1 MSKTS
6 PWLAATLLAAGATIS
21 APALSQSSM
30 QFEPAVR
37 TPYIGGSIGI
47 NDDEESVWRVLGGYQ
62 VHRNLAVELGYT
74 DLGDMTVGGR
84 PAEANAWELVGVGLF
99 PLNESFSLL
108 GKLGAYRGEAE
119 GGGLRET
126 RTDLTYGLGA
136 EYNMNRNLG
145 LRLEWQRYT
154 DFGGGAFGS
163 RADQDILS
171 LGAIYRF
178 R

>member
-1 MSKTS
+1 MSQVNR
-6 PWLAATLLAAGATIS
+6 TLLAAGFLAGAIA
-21 APALSQSSM
+21 APALAQAQM
-30 QFEPAVR
+30 QLEPAVR

-62 VHRNLAVELGYT
+62 LHRNFALELGYT

-84 PAEANAWELVGVGLF
+84 PAESNAWELVGVGLF

-119 GGGLRET
+119 GSGLRET

-136 EYNMNRNLG
+136 EYHMNRNLG
-145 LRLEWQRYT
+145 VRLEWQRYT

-163 RADQDILS
+163 RGDQDILAA
-171 LGAIYRF
+171 GVIYRF

>member
-1 MSKTS
+1 MAQTR
-6 PWLAATLLAAGATIS
+6 PWLAAAALAAGATIA
-21 APALSQSSM
+21 APTLAQAQM
-30 QFEPAVR
+30 QFEPGVR

-47 NDDEESVWRVLGGYQ
+47 NDDDESAWRVLGGYQ

-74 DLGDMTVGGR
+74 DLGDMTLGGR
-84 PAEANAWELVGVGLF
+84 PVESNAWELVGVGLF
-99 PLNESFSLL
+99 PLNEYFSLL
-108 GKLGAYRGEAE
+108 GKLGAYYGEAE

-145 LRLEWQRYT
+145 VRLEWQRYT
-154 DFGGGAFGS
+154 DFGRGAFGS
-163 RADQDILS
+163 GGDQDILS